1 MINKDF
7 MKKFVMFIMV
17 LFLMSFEVIVDQ
29 YSAQEIIDKTIDVA
43 GGTKFDAVKIRFNF
57 RDKEYVSTRDHG
69 NYLLERKIFGKQGI
83 VHDMVSNGGLT
94 RSVENCVV
102 KVADSLIT
110 KISDGVNSVHYFAN
124 LPYGLNAPAV
134 NKELVGESK
143 INDVPYYKI
152 KVTFDQEG
160 GGTDFE
166 DEFLYWIHKDNFTV
180 DYLAYKYAVD
190 GGGIRFREAYNPR
203 IIKNIRFVDY
213 NNYKT
218 DDMSTPL
225 SNLDMLFEKDKLKLL
240 SQIELKDIYVY
251 DENNLF

>member
-1 MINKDF
+1 
-7 MKKFVMFIMV
+7 MKKFMLFTMV
-17 LFLMSFEVIVDQ
+17 LFLMSFDILVDQ
-29 YSAQEIIDKTIDVA
+29 YSAQEIIDKTISAA
-43 GGTKFDAVKIRFNF
+43 GGAKFDAVKIRFNF
-57 RDKEYVSTRDHG
+57 RDKEYISTRDHG
-69 NYLLERKIFGKQGI
+69 NYLLERKIFGKEGI
-83 VHDMVSNGGLT
+83 VHDIVANDGLT

-102 KVADSLIT
+102 NVADSLIT

-143 INDVPYYKI
+143 INNLPYYKI

-166 DEFLYWIHKDNFTV
+166 DEFLYWIHKEKFTV

-190 GGGIRFREAYNPR
+190 GGGIRFRQAYNDR
-203 IIKNIRFVDY
+203 VIKNIRFVDY

-225 SNLDMLFEKDKLKLL
+225 SDLDVLFEKGALKLL
-240 SQIELKDIYVY
+240 SKIELKDIYVY